1 MTHPAQPVAVITGA
15 AQRIGAVLAKHL
27 HQAGF
32 RVMIHCHHSKTE
44 ATQLVTNLNQ
54 IRANSALCVS
64 ADLCLSSSPKTI
76 IDAAIAAWE
85 RLDLLV
91 NNASIFSRHD
101 ADWNRMWLCNVQ
113 APYYLS
119 RNALP
124 HLKTSQGSIVNITDI
139 HAYNPLREY
148 PAYCQ
153 TKAALAMQTRALAQE
168 FAPHVRVNEI
178 APGAT
183 IWPEGDNTLDPATQE
198 KILAKTLLQKHGSP
212 NNIAQA
218 LLYLVQNTYVT
229 GQCLRVDGGRYS

>member
-27 HQAGF
+27 HQTGF
-32 RVMIHCHHSKTE
+32 RVMIHYHHSHAG
-44 ATQLVTNLNQ
+44 ATDLVTSLNQ
-54 IRANSALCVS
+54 IRPDSALSVS
-64 ADLCLSSSPKTI
+64 ADLCLSSCPQTI
-76 IDAAIAAWE
+76 IDAVIAEWG

-101 ADWNRMWLCNVQ
+101 SDWEQMWQCNVQ

-119 RNALP
+119 RHAYA
-124 HLKTSQGSIVNITDI
+124 HLKTFEGSIVNITDI
-139 HAYNPLREY
+139 HAYIPLRDY
-148 PAYCQ
+148 AAYCQ

-183 IWPEGDNTLDPATQE
+183 MWPEGDNTLSAATQE
-198 KILAKTLLQKHGSP
+198 KILAKTLLKKHGSP
-212 NNIAQA
+212 VHIAQA
-218 LLYLVQNTYVT
+218 LLYLVQNIHVT
-229 GQCLRVDGGRYS
+229 GQCLRVDGGRY